1 MPILSYDTTTVI
13 AIVSSVLGILWMG
26 YNILMMRRID
36 LSEVNEME
44 GEEGLIEDMPEDQKK
59 LLLEFGY
66 KTYDVHS
73 LAIRRPWLF
82 SN

>member
-66 KTYDVHS
+66 KTYDVPN
-73 LAIRRPWLF
+73 LEIRLLWHF